1 MHKASSNT
9 EEVPDCSS
17 RPSIPFQGH
26 KGTNKVTRL
35 VTVIQSIRLPS
46 QHIFKCIRYSNHI
59 QKLSNFHH
67 NVNLTT
73 KSLNLTPTSFLQE
86 TRLHWPTWYLRMLAM
101 SKCRC
106 DVDVGKVPDVVGV
119 KCSFMLLYIIG
130 HKGPQKVHIFIHL
143 IRFTLERKLR
153 NRSCITVTS
162 WWARWRLRSSASQ
175 LFTTVYSGADQRK
188 HQSSASLAF
197 VRGIHRWPVIPAQ
210 RANNAEMS

>member
-1 MHKASSNT
+1 
-9 EEVPDCSS
+9 
-17 RPSIPFQGH
+17 
-26 KGTNKVTRL
+26 
-35 VTVIQSIRLPS
+35 
-46 QHIFKCIRYSNHI
+46 
-59 QKLSNFHH
+59 
-67 NVNLTT
+67 
-73 KSLNLTPTSFLQE
+73 
-86 TRLHWPTWYLRMLAM
+86 M

-106 DVDVGKVPDVVGV
+106 DVDVSKVPDVVGV

-162 WWARWRLRSSASQ
+162 WWARWRLKSPASQ

-210 RANNAEMS
+210 RANNAENVLEAHIQKAILISDLWHFAKISIIQIWNIFCGKNR